1 MIGKKHGIKISKT
14 NSIAFIAACTS
25 KDLESSKKQYQ
36 RLHIT
41 PLRVL
46 NNEVVKLES
55 LENYISLKYNDDWH
69 RLLSMPNFVESEFN
83 TNIHWILVDSFQNK
97 KHIHSDFITY
107 LQYVSESGIRDILEK
122 YE

>member
-1 MIGKKHGIKISKT
+1 VKLG
-14 NSIAFIAACTS
+14 
-25 KDLESSKKQYQ
+25 DLES
-36 RLHIT
+36 
-41 PLRVL
+41 
-46 NNEVVKLES
+46 
-55 LENYISLKYNDDWH
+55 YISLQYNDDWH

-107 LQYVSESGIRDILEK
+107 LQYVSENGIRDILEK